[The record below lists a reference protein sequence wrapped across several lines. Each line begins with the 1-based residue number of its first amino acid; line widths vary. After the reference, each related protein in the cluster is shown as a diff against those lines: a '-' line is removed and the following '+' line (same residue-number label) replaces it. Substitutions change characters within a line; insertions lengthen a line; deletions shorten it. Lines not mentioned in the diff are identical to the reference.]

1 MKKSVLFYGLFAV
14 ISLTFLSFNSKTS
27 EKIIGNFTLKNTDN
41 KTISLN
47 DFTNAKGFII
57 VFTCNKCPMAKLYTE
72 RLKRLNAKFKSKGVY
87 LLTVNS
93 MDTLA
98 YKEESFKLMQKKVA
112 KEKID
117 YPYLQDKMQVVAK
130 QFGATH
136 TPQAYIIWK
145 NKANQFVLKYQGAI
159 DDSALEPTKGNNFL
173 EIATDEL
180 VQNKN
185 VSNPKTESVGCRI
198 YYRGEVNKMD

>member
-87 LLTVNS
+87 LLTINS

-117 YPYLQDKMQVVAK
+117 YPYLQDKK
-130 QFGATH
+130 
-136 TPQAYIIWK
+136 
-145 NKANQFVLKYQGAI
+145 
-159 DDSALEPTKGNNFL
+159 S
-173 EIATDEL
+173 
-180 VQNKN
+180 
-185 VSNPKTESVGCRI
+185 
-198 YYRGEVNKMD
+198 